1 MVLIGGRARISSG
14 DGPLPNQ
21 SQNTVA
27 LGDADGSRS
36 EDRYVADT
44 HHAADTHA
52 ANTHADDGPD
62 RGYDS
67 RRTRPRELE
76 AMSDRELFA
85 AVSAGQADA
94 MAVLAH
100 RHEKSIRFAI
110 SRWVDCPEDVDDLWQ
125 DTLFKAQRAATMFRG
140 RCAPG
145 TWLHRIAV
153 NTAKDYLRRR
163 GNARMVVLDDAT
175 LPAEFFHANEGG
187 LRAALKTAL
196 AGLDEPFRT
205 TFLLV
210 DLYGF
215 SVKET
220 AAKLDISPG
229 TVKSRCSRARQTLR
243 SALSEEL

>member
-14 DGPLPNQ
+14 DGPLPDR

-36 EDRYVADT
+36 EDRPVVDIRRT
-44 HHAADTHA
+44 ADTHA

-76 AMSDRELFA
+76 TMSDRELFA

-94 MAVLAH
+94 MAVLAR
-100 RHEKSIRFAI
+100 RHEKSIRFAS

-175 LPAEFFHANEGG
+175 LPAEFFRANEGG
-187 LRAALKTAL
+187 LRPALKTAL
-196 AGLDEPFRT
+196 SGLDEPFRT

-215 SVKET
+215 SVKEA
-220 AAKLDISPG
+220 AAKLAISPG
-229 TVKSRCSRARQTLR
+229 TVKSRCSRARQALR

>member
-1 MVLIGGRARISSG
+1 MSSG
-14 DGPLPNQ
+14 NGPLPDQ
-21 SQNTVA
+21 SRNNVA
-27 LGDADGSRS
+27 SGHAKDPDADN
-36 EDRYVADT
+36 

-52 ANTHADDGPD
+52 ANAHANESPRHDCA
-62 RGYDS
+62 S
-67 RRTRPRELE
+67 RRPRLSDLE
-76 AMSDRELFA
+76 TMSDRDLFA
-85 AVSAGQADA
+85 AVSAGQTDA
-94 MAVLAH
+94 LAVLAR
-100 RHEKSIRFAI
+100 RHENAIRFVI

-153 NTAKDYLRRR
+153 NTTKDNLRRR
-163 GNARMVVLDDAT
+163 GNARMVVLDGAT
-175 LPAEFFHANEGG
+175 LPAEFFRANEGG

-215 SVKET
+215 SVKEA
-220 AAKLDISPG
+220 AAKLNISPG

-243 SALSEEL
+243 MALSEEV

>member
-14 DGPLPNQ
+14 DGPLPDQ

-27 LGDADGSRS
+27 LWDADGSRS
-36 EDRYVADT
+36 EDR
-44 HHAADTHA
+44 HAANTHA
-52 ANTHADDGPD
+52 ANTHADDGPG

-67 RRTRPRELE
+67 RRPRSCALE
-76 AMSDRELFA
+76 TMSDRELFA
-85 AVSAGQADA
+85 AVSEGQTDA
-94 MAVLAH
+94 MAVLAR

-163 GNARMVVLDDAT
+163 GNARM
-175 LPAEFFHANEGG
+175 
-187 LRAALKTAL
+187 
-196 AGLDEPFRT
+196 
-205 TFLLV
+205 
-210 DLYGF
+210 
-215 SVKET
+215 
-220 AAKLDISPG
+220 
-229 TVKSRCSRARQTLR
+229 
-243 SALSEEL
+243 LSLIHI

>member
-14 DGPLPNQ
+14 DGPLPGQ
-21 SQNTVA
+21 SENNVA
-27 LGDADGSRS
+27 LGHS
-36 EDRYVADT
+36 VDT
-44 HHAADTHA
+44 QV
-52 ANTHADDGPD
+52 ANTCTDYGPHRD
-62 RGYDS
+62 CAS
-67 RRTRPRELE
+67 RRPRPRELE
-76 AMSDRELFA
+76 TMSDQELFA

-94 MAVLAH
+94 MAVLAR
-100 RHEKSIRFAI
+100 RHEKAIRFVI

-153 NTAKDYLRRR
+153 NTTKDYLRRR
-163 GNARMVVLDDAT
+163 GNARMVVLDGAT
-175 LPAEFFHANEGG
+175 LPAEFFRANEGG

-196 AGLDEPFRT
+196 ASLDEPFRT

-229 TVKSRCSRARQTLR
+229 TMKSRCSRARQALR
-243 SALSEEL
+243 SALNEEA

>member
-14 DGPLPNQ
+14 DGPLPDQ
-21 SQNTVA
+21 SQNSVA
-27 LGDADGSRS
+27 PVHSI
-36 EDRYVADT
+36 DT
-44 HHAADTHA
+44 CAADTR
-52 ANTHADDGPD
+52 ANYGPR
-62 RGYDS
+62 RGRAS
-67 RRTRPRELE
+67 RRPRPRELE
-76 AMSDRELFA
+76 TMSDRELFA

-94 MAVLAH
+94 MAVLAR
-100 RHEKSIRFAI
+100 RHEKAIRFVI

-140 RCAPG
+140 HCAPG

-153 NTAKDYLRRR
+153 NTTKDYLRRR
-163 GNARMVVLDDAT
+163 GHARMVVLDDAT
-175 LPAEFFHANEGG
+175 VPADYFRTNEGG
-187 LRAALKTAL
+187 LRAALKAAL

-220 AAKLDISPG
+220 ATKLDISPG
-229 TVKSRCSRARQTLR
+229 TVKSRCSRARQALR
-243 SALSEEL
+243 SALNEEA